1 MCGRVQ
7 LDLEIGGPAMRRL
20 TELLLQI
27 DPGYSLTSG
36 EKFPSEVLPV
46 LRAEAGETKP
56 RPALMQ
62 WGFKMSKA
70 GQSDKLIINARAE
83 TAADKPMFRQA
94 LAQRRCVLA
103 TTGFYEWTHD
113 AAKTKYL
120 FRLPDRPMLYLAGL
134 FSVNQERPSFVV
146 LTQEANA
153 SMLEVHQR
161 MPVILGQNELGA
173 WLYDNDVATQLL
185 RRTGPELTKQEA

>member
-7 LDLEIGGPAMRRL
+7 LDLEIGGLAMRRL
-20 TELLLQI
+20 TELLSRL

-36 EKFPSEVLPV
+36 EKYPSDVLPV
-46 LRAEAGETKP
+46 LRAEPGAAKP
-56 RPALMQ
+56 RPVLMQ

-94 LAQRRCVLA
+94 LAQRRCVLP

-120 FRLPDRPMLYLAGL
+120 FRLPDQPMLYLAGL
-134 FSVNQERPSFVV
+134 FSVEQERPGFVV

-153 SMLEVHQR
+153 SMREVHHR
-161 MPVILGQNELGA
+161 MPVILGQNELTA
-173 WLYDNDVATQLL
+173 WLYDNEIAAQLL
-185 RRTGPELTKQEA
+185 REPGRS